1 MSEKDYWE
9 TESSYI
15 GKDKRWALSKR
26 TAFQEDSAGIV
37 KIIFGIASLTLMM
50 IVMLNGFE

>member
-37 KIIFGIASLTLMM
+37 KIIFGIASLTLVV

>member
-15 GKDKRWALSKR
+15 GRNKNWALSKR
-26 TAFQEDSAGIV
+26 TAFQEDSASII
-37 KIIFGIASLTLMM
+37 KIIFGIASLALV
-50 IVMLNGFE
+50 IIIMLNGFE